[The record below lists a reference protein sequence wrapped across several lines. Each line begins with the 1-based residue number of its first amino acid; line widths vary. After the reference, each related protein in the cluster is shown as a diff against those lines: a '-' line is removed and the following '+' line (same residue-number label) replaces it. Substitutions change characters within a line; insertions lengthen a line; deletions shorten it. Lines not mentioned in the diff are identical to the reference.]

1 MVKTLVVFEDSYTF
15 YNQFGQRLART
26 SLLSPEEA
34 RGRRERLFLTKSLGL
49 RHLAVAFLVT
59 AERVLHEWE
68 PTWRWPILESLAL
81 TSPLL
86 HSGSDGDKIDALLC
100 KAAHIVP
107 QVQHLQT
114 LVLWNGGK
122 ANACAFI
129 FHRSSSNS
137 NRDKKCSITWRGNWR
152 FSWMPRILECW
163 NRAAKSL
170 GVVTLFRHELIEAG
184 VHSHEDAIHHLSC
197 LVRLL
202 PRNHSGKFDEKHTPW
217 SRTYEM
223 ILEFSSGKDRLHRH
237 DANAPAPGVSSFK
250 MD

>member
-15 YNQFGQRLART
+15 YNQFGQRPARI
-26 SLLSPEEA
+26 SLFSPEDTRA
-34 RGRRERLFLTKSLGL
+34 GLERLFVTKSLGL

-86 HSGSDGDKIDALLC
+86 HSGSDGDKIEALLC

-129 FHRSSSNS
+129 FHRNTTNR
-137 NRDKKCSITWRGNWR
+137 NRDKNASITWRGNWR
-152 FSWMPRILECW
+152 FSWTPRILECW

-170 GVVTLFRHELIEAG
+170 GVDTLDFRHELIEAD
-184 VHSHEDAIHHLSC
+184 VHSHGDAIHHLK
-197 LVRLL
+197 L
-202 PRNHSGKFDEKHTPW
+202 PCSVITPESLW
-217 SRTYEM
+217 QIRREAYT
-223 ILEFSSGKDRLHRH
+223 LEQNL
-237 DANAPAPGVSSFK
+237 
-250 MD
+250 